1 VWQSKAMMKLFGAS
15 SALACGGAI
24 LAVVGSL
31 GCSAGTENQGG
42 AGGGATSSASGT
54 GGSSGTF
61 GMTGSGGAPALGDI
75 TGKVLAPEG
84 TIPISGA
91 LVYVSPKFPDPIP
104 DTVYCDRCVEITP
117 TTDYAFSKA
126 DGTFD
131 LAVHATGPMYLVVQK
146 GQFRRIRAI
155 NVSTGMQPVDA
166 SLTTL
171 PGRTN
176 QAAGDS
182 VPKMA
187 VRIGQWDSIE
197 SSLQKLGIAP
207 DAFDRFE
214 YKFPPDPNDPLSP
227 DKLFDD
233 YDNTLSKYHIVFVP
247 CSGSTGTTCDD
258 STTSSATVKANLQ
271 KFVEAGGR
279 LYVTD
284 YSYDFVRQPWPDYVD
299 WVDQTSAI
307 GSACLS
313 GAYDST
319 AMNVDPGLEAWM
331 TAQGIPTFQV
341 VQSWTAIDKV
351 NAVATTDLDAKPVT
365 VTPKVWVWADTGQGV
380 HPSTI
385 SFERSCGRV
394 LFSTYHTE
402 GTGGATLIPQ
412 EKALLYVLLEVAV
425 CQNQPLPK

>member
-1 VWQSKAMMKLFGAS
+1 MSYVRGLAGFVAIASMVS
-15 SALACGGAI
+15 SA
-24 LAVVGSL
+24 VL

-42 AGGGATSSASGT
+42 AGGTTPTATGT
-54 GGSSGTF
+54 GGSTATF
-61 GMTGSGGAPALGDI
+61 MPTTSTGAGGPTVGDI

-91 LVYVSPKFPDPIP
+91 LVYVTASFPAPIP

-117 TTDYAFSKA
+117 TTDYTFSKA

-131 LAVHATGPMYLVVQK
+131 LGVHATGPMYLVVQK

-155 NVSTGMQPVDA
+155 NVMTGMQPADA

-182 VPKMA
+182 IPKMA
-187 VRIGQWDSIE
+187 VRVGQWDSIE
-197 SSLQKLGIAP
+197 NSLQKLGIAP
-207 DAFDRFE
+207 DAFDKFQ
-214 YKFPPDPNDPLSP
+214 YAFPPNANDPFSP
-227 DKLFDD
+227 DKLLND

-247 CSGSTGTTCDD
+247 CSGSSGTTCNDG
-258 STTSSATVKANLQ
+258 TTGSATVKSNLQ

-284 YSYDFVRQPWPDYVD
+284 YSYDFVRQPWPEYID
-299 WVDQTSAI
+299 WKDQTSAI
-307 GSACLS
+307 GSACLT
-313 GAYDST
+313 GAYDSP
-319 AMNVDPGLEAWM
+319 AQNVDPGLEAWM
-331 TAQGIPTFQV
+331 TAQGMGQFSV
-341 VQSWTAIDKV
+341 VQSWTAIDQIHT
-351 NAVATTDLDAKPVT
+351 VATTDLDNKPVM

-380 HPSTI
+380 HPSTV

-402 GTGGATLIPQ
+402 GAGGATLLPQ
-412 EKALLYVLLEVAV
+412 EKALLYILLEVSV
-425 CQNQPLPK
+425 CLNQPIPK

>member
-1 VWQSKAMMKLFGAS
+1 MTVRRAWTRISAA
-15 SALACGGAI
+15 SALAVLAAVSGAS
-24 LAVVGSL
+24 A
-31 GCSAGTENQGG
+31 GCSAGTQNQGG
-42 AGGGATSSASGT
+42 AGGASTNATGQ
-54 GGSSGTF
+54 GGSSSTF
-61 GMTGSGGAPALGDI
+61 QPTGGTGSGGPTVGDI

-91 LVYVSPKFPDPIP
+91 LVYVTSQFPDPIP
-104 DTVYCDRCVEITP
+104 DGVYCDRCVEITP
-117 TTDYAFSKA
+117 STDYTFSKP

-131 LAVHATGPMYLVVQK
+131 LGVHATGPMYLVVQK

-155 NVSTGMQPVDA
+155 MVTTGAQPADA

-182 VPKMA
+182 IPKMA
-187 VRIGQWDSIE
+187 VRIGAWDSIE
-197 SSLQKLGIAP
+197 TSLQKLGIAS

-214 YKFPPDPNDPLSP
+214 YAFPPDPNDPHSP
-227 DKLFDD
+227 DKLFND
-233 YDNTLSKYHIVFVP
+233 YAGTLSKYHIVFVP
-247 CSGSTGTTCDD
+247 CSGSSGTTCNDY
-258 STTSSATVKANLQ
+258 TTSSATVKSNLQ
-271 KFVEAGGR
+271 QFVESGGR

-284 YSYDFVRQPWPDYVD
+284 YSYDFVRQPWPEYVD
-299 WVDQTSAI
+299 WVDQTTEI

-313 GAYDST
+313 GAYDSV
-319 AMNVDPGLEAWM
+319 AQNVDPGLEAWM
-331 TAQGIPTFQV
+331 AAQGMGTFSV
-341 VQSWTAIDKV
+341 VQSWTAIDQV
-351 NAVATTDLDAKPVT
+351 HTVATTDLDNKPVM
-365 VTPKVWVWADTGQGV
+365 VTPKVWVWADTGQGL

-402 GTGGATLIPQ
+402 GNGGATLLPQ

-425 CQNQPLPK
+425 CVNQPIPK